1 MNQTATF
8 HFQLG
13 QGTPHFQH
21 QQHNSGVGGII
32 IEILSWVLNSLIRDT
47 RGITRLTPQC
57 VYNIMLIFGFYW
69 LGMCILATVNV
80 SGDFTKQQYSKLQ
93 NTDFKLHRKA
103 PLKEIPAPSVSGAPK
118 RIPGLLLVWGGL
130 SCQLMP
136 APSRHQ
142 HGGSVK
148 AIILGFTNNK

>member
-21 QQHNSGVGGII
+21 QQHTSRVGGII

-69 LGMCILATVNV
+69 LGMYILATVNV
-80 SGDFTKQQYSKLQ
+80 SGDFTKQQYS
-93 NTDFKLHRKA
+93 NCY
-103 PLKEIPAPSVSGAPK
+103 
-118 RIPGLLLVWGGL
+118 RIQIAL
-130 SCQLMP
+130 
-136 APSRHQ
+136 
-142 HGGSVK
+142 
-148 AIILGFTNNK
+148 